1 MEKGVVLHRI
11 YAEGLLPV
19 VRVSNA
25 EEAMN
30 VTEALKEGG
39 LSLIEITM
47 SVTGA
52 IDVIK
57 ELSGKYG
64 DKIILGAGTILD
76 PETGRMALLAGASF
90 IVSPVLNIELIS
102 LCRRYGA
109 VVMPG
114 AMTPTEILAAW
125 TAGADLVKVFPCGQL
140 GGAEYLKAIKGPLPQ
155 VPLVPTGGVN
165 LQNAAT
171 FIKAGA
177 VALGVGGELVD
188 KKAVAD
194 KNFQVITD
202 NTRAYLKAIR
212 EARGK

>member
-19 VRVSNA
+19 VRVANA

-47 SVTGA
+47 SVAGA

-57 ELSGKYG
+57 ELSAKYG
-64 DKIILGAGTILD
+64 EKIILGAGTILD
-76 PETGRMALLAGASF
+76 PETGRMALLAGARF
-90 IVSPVLNIELIS
+90 IVSPVLNLELIS

-140 GGAEYLKAIKGPLPQ
+140 GGAEYLKSIKGPLPQ
-155 VPLVPTGGVN
+155 IPLVPTGGVN
-165 LQNAAT
+165 LQTAAA

-177 VALGVGGELVD
+177 IALGVGGELVD
-188 KKAVAD
+188 KKAVAE
-194 KNFQVITD
+194 KNFQIITD
-202 NTRAYLKAIR
+202 NTRAYLKIIR

>member
-1 MEKGVVLHRI
+1 MEKGLVLHRI

-19 VRVSNA
+19 VRVANA

-39 LSLIEITM
+39 LSLVEITM
-47 SVTGA
+47 SVAGA

-76 PETGRMALLAGASF
+76 PETGRMALLAGAKF
-90 IVSPVLNIELIS
+90 IVSPILNVELIA

-140 GGAEYLKAIKGPLPQ
+140 GGAEYLKSIKGPLPQ

-165 LQNAAT
+165 LQTAAG

-188 KKAVAD
+188 KKAVAE

-202 NTRAYLKAIR
+202 NTRAYLKIIR
-212 EARGK
+212 DARGK

>member
-47 SVTGA
+47 SVAGA